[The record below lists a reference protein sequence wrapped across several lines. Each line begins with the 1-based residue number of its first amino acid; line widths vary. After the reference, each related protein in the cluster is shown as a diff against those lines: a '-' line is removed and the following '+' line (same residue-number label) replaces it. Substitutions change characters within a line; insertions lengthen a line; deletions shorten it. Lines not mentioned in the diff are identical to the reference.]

1 MAGEPP
7 NTEWY
12 TRIRTII
19 ALTNRILLNPVL
31 YSNNSIES
39 QPLKRLPMQM
49 VSVLYGLGLITQLDL
64 SRWSQTQAKAVS
76 FIVYGKYYH
85 LQVCCVKRFDF

>member
-12 TRIRTII
+12 TRIRTI
-19 ALTNRILLNPVL
+19 LTNRILLNPVL
-31 YSNNSIES
+31 YSNSIES
-39 QPLKRLPMQM
+39 QPWKRLPMQM

-64 SRWSQTQAKAVS
+64 R
-76 FIVYGKYYH
+76 
-85 LQVCCVKRFDF
+85 R